1 MKNRPYPY
9 YNVGKF
15 STLPEFVDYIKKKN
29 NTKVAVKYVKGSQKV
44 EKTYN
49 EVASEIE
56 ALAKEINCL
65 NLVNKNIA
73 VLGENS
79 YEWILSYLAITVSK
93 NTVVPI
99 DKDLDI
105 NDVMNIIKEANV
117 DLIFYSNTY
126 SDYGEIIKEKINDI
140 KLISFNELSS
150 LVENG
155 KKKNNRLP
163 KINLNENAT
172 IIYSGGTTGK
182 PKGVVLSHQNLCED
196 IRRSSMQLLITGDSL
211 LVLPLHHTFPLMA
224 NVLCMFNIRLCY
236 LYTK

>member
-1 MKNRPYPY
+1 MKIVLNTGKSALRIRSESVKEREEFIKEFMKASNAAEGSEVDDNS
-9 YNVGKF
+9 NV
-15 STLPEFVDYIKKKN
+15 
-29 NTKVAVKYVKGSQKV
+29 A
-44 EKTYN
+44 
-49 EVASEIE
+49 
-56 ALAKEINCL
+56 
-65 NLVNKNIA
+65 NKNIA

-126 SDYGEIIKEKINDI
+126 SDYRESIKEKINDI
-140 KLISFNELSS
+140 RLISFNELSS

-155 KKKNNRLP
+155 MKRNNRLP
-163 KINLNENAT
+163 KINLKENAT
-172 IIYSGGTTGK
+172 IIFTSGTTGK

-224 NVLCMFNIRLCY
+224 NVLCMFNIRLYY

>member
-9 YNVGKF
+9 YSVGKF
-15 STLPEFVDYIKKKN
+15 STLLEFVDYIKKKN
-29 NTKVAVKYVKGSQKV
+29 NIKVAVKYTKGSQKI

-126 SDYGEIIKEKINDI
+126 SDYRESIKEKINDI
-140 KLISFNELSS
+140 RLISFNELSS

-155 KKKNNRLP
+155 MKRNNRLP
-163 KINLNENAT
+163 KINLKENAT
-172 IIYSGGTTGK
+172 IIFTSGTTGK

-224 NVLCMFNIRLCY
+224 NVLCMFNIRLYY

>member
-1 MKNRPYPY
+1 M
-9 YNVGKF
+9 
-15 STLPEFVDYIKKKN
+15 PEFVDYIKKKN

-105 NDVMNIIKEANV
+105 NDVNLVINF
-117 DLIFYSNTY
+117 DLPMSVE
-126 SDYGEIIKEKINDI
+126 DYIHRVGRTARA
-140 KLISFNELSS
+140 FNSGVS
-150 LVENG
+150 L
-155 KKKNNRLP
+155 
-163 KINLNENAT
+163 
-172 IIYSGGTTGK
+172 
-182 PKGVVLSHQNLCED
+182 
-196 IRRSSMQLLITGDSL
+196 
-211 LVLPLHHTFPLMA
+211 TF
-224 NVLCMFNIRLCY
+224 V
-236 LYTK
+236 

>member
-9 YNVGKF
+9 YSVGKF
-15 STLPEFVDYIKKKN
+15 STLLEFVDYIKKKN
-29 NTKVAVKYVKGSQKV
+29 NTKVAVKYTKGSQKI

-126 SDYGEIIKEKINDI
+126 SDYGESIKEKINDI
-140 KLISFNELSS
+140 RLISFNELSS

-155 KKKNNRLP
+155 MKRNNRLP
-163 KINLNENAT
+163 KINLKENAT
-172 IIYSGGTTGK
+172 IIFTSGTTGK

-224 NVLCMFNIRLCY
+224 NVLCMFNIRLYY

>member
-9 YNVGKF
+9 YSVGKF
-15 STLPEFVDYIKKKN
+15 STLLEFVDYIKKKN
-29 NTKVAVKYVKGSQKV
+29 NIKVAVKYTKGSQKI

-105 NDVMNIIKEANV
+105 NDVMNIIKKANV

-126 SDYGEIIKEKINDI
+126 SDYRESIKEKINDI
-140 KLISFNELSS
+140 RLISFNELSS

-155 KKKNNRLP
+155 MKRNNRLP
-163 KINLNENAT
+163 KINLKENAT
-172 IIYSGGTTGK
+172 IIFTSGTTGK

-224 NVLCMFNIRLCY
+224 NVLCMFNIRLYY